1 MKKQL
6 FIFLTFLLTACH
18 DGNGKLENALRLA
31 GDNRPELER
40 VLRHYAQ
47 APADSL
53 RLRAARFLIENMPGH
68 YTLATPD
75 VERLRKKIY
84 ADTSVCYLACRTVDI
99 VLEQVFRL
107 DHLTQKKEDIRHVS
121 ADFLIRHIDASFWMR
136 ETYPWLAD
144 VPFDTFLE
152 YLLPHRIEHERLEPW
167 RDSLF
172 IAPTELQRLKAFD
185 AYKHNFHVADLL
197 PLPHGQKRLNN
208 QDISRIL
215 DIQYDAKECADN
227 ARREIFRLRSIGI
240 PAALDYVPAY
250 ANRNGEHHWFT
261 IVGQDVLEVEFYRK
275 VPKIYRFTY
284 SHQPVPA
291 PRDGEHIPSLFLNP
305 FLKDV
310 TGTYIETAAPAFDFS
325 GELPR
330 NARHAYLCVFNNFK
344 WQPVA
349 IAGADGGNAAFK
361 DVGKNILYLPVA
373 YQGRE
378 QTHLAHPFILNGEGE
393 VSPLVPDTTRRLSV
407 RLHRKYPTKKDFHWT
422 IKIFPLMSV
431 EASADASF
439 SRPHTLERA
448 DTANYYYAEW
458 KNSSPTPFRFWR
470 INIEKFLGTPDFAEL
485 VFYDANGN
493 PLRGKV
499 DTRFAKAFDGD
510 VLTNAAFDKEKEI
523 RVDFGR
529 PVAVSRVVLLPR
541 GDGNGIYPGDEYE
554 LFYHDLDGWQSL
566 GRRTATD
573 YFLDYDNLPAG
584 ALYWLHNHTRG
595 VEERPFTITPSGDIR
610 FW

>member
-1 MKKQL
+1 MTHTKHTKSL
-6 FIFLTFLLTACH
+6 LGDLGVIKSLLRDLGVKPLLLLLMFLPSCREEVAIPRPDTGTVGQPEHTEVAGFFLLNEGNMGSNKATLDYYDYATARYTRNVYPAANPGVPLELG
-18 DGNGKLENALRLA
+18 DVGNDLHVYGNRLYA
-31 GDNRPELER
+31 
-40 VLRHYAQ
+40 VLNC
-47 APADSL
+47 S
-53 RLRAARFLIENMPGH
+53 NK
-68 YTLATPD
+68 
-75 VERLRKKIY
+75 VEVMRIDRS
-84 ADTSVCYLACRTVDI
+84 DTCD
-99 VLEQVFRL
+99 
-107 DHLTQKKEDIRHVS
+107 
-121 ADFLIRHIDASFWMR
+121 
-136 ETYPWLAD
+136 
-144 VPFDTFLE
+144 

-284 SHQPVPA
+284 SHQPLPA
-291 PRDGEHIPSLFLNP
+291 SRKGEHIPPLFLNP

-310 TGTYIETAAPAFDFS
+310 TDTYIETADPAFDFS
-325 GELPR
+325 RRIPR
-330 NARHAYLCVFNNFK
+330 NARHAYLCVFNSFK

-349 IAGADGGNAAFK
+349 IAETDGGKAVFANM
-361 DVGKNILYLPVA
+361 GKNILYLPVA
-373 YQGRE
+373 YQGRK
-378 QTHLAHPFILNGEGE
+378 QTRLAHPFILNGEGE
-393 VSPLVPDTTRRLSV
+393 VAPLVPDTNRRLSV

-422 IKIFPLMSV
+422 IKIVPLMSV

-439 SRPHTLERA
+439 NHPQPLERA
-448 DTANYYYAEW
+448 DSANYYYVEW
-458 KNSSPTPFRFWR
+458 KNSAPAPLRYWR
-470 INIEKFLGTPDFAEL
+470 VSIEKFLGTPDFAEL
-485 VFYDANGN
+485 VFYDADGN
-493 PLRGKV
+493 PLKGKV
-499 DTRFAKAFDGD
+499 AAKFAKAFDDD

-541 GDGNGIYPGDEYE
+541 SDGNGIYPGDEYE
-554 LFYHDLDGWQSL
+554 LFYHDFDGWRSL

-595 VEERPFTITPSGDIR
+595 VEERPFTITDSGDIR